1 MGIARY
7 ASMPAARC
15 SAGMRARISI
25 ARSLVATPALLLL
38 DEPGRSLDEEGRRLL
53 WQTIDR
59 RTELTCVVA
68 SHHADDG
75 NRCQQRLA
83 LDGGRMTPL
92 TGPRLHPRPAPP
104 AAGPAPR
111 LGPAAGGRAVLALAR
126 RDLGE
131 RQLIRL
137 PLLLDLVFGVV
148 NLLVFLFISRVS
160 TPPEAHRL
168 LGATTYFD
176 FVAVGITFMLVL
188 QAASTQLTSRVTRE
202 RRGGT
207 LELLAAQPVPASALA
222 VGTAA
227 YPFLLALLRAG
238 FYLVLLH
245 ALFGLH
251 TARADWWGVVTVLVA
266 GSAAMM
272 GIGIG
277 LTAFAVAVGY
287 GESAARLLIV
297 GLSFLSGTYF
307 RWPRFPVS
315 CPP

>member
-1 MGIARY
+1 
-7 ASMPAARC
+7 
-15 SAGMRARISI
+15 
-25 ARSLVATPALLLL
+25 
-38 DEPGRSLDEEGRRLL
+38 
-53 WQTIDR
+53 
-59 RTELTCVVA
+59 
-68 SHHADDG
+68 
-75 NRCQQRLA
+75 
-83 LDGGRMTPL
+83 MTPL

-148 NLLVFLFISRVS
+148 NLLVFLFISRVL

-188 QAASTQLTSRVTRE
+188 QAASTQLTSRMTRE
-202 RRGGT
+202 QRGGT

-307 RWPRFPVS
+307 PVAALPGVLPTLTAVLPS
-315 CPP
+315 RIALDGLRAALSGGAWAASALTLLAATVLLLPLSTWVFGRALRIAAARGTLTRD

>member
-1 MGIARY
+1 
-7 ASMPAARC
+7 
-15 SAGMRARISI
+15 
-25 ARSLVATPALLLL
+25 
-38 DEPGRSLDEEGRRLL
+38 
-53 WQTIDR
+53 
-59 RTELTCVVA
+59 
-68 SHHADDG
+68 
-75 NRCQQRLA
+75 
-83 LDGGRMTPL
+83 MTPRAG
-92 TGPRLHPRPAPP
+92 TRLHPRPAPP
-104 AAGPAPR
+104 APGPAPR
-111 LGPAAGGRAVLALAR
+111 PGSAAGGRAVLALAR

-148 NLLVFLFISRVS
+148 NLLVFLFISRVL
-160 TPPEAHRL
+160 TPPGAHRL

-188 QAASTQLTSRVTRE
+188 QAASTQLTSRVARE
-202 RRGGT
+202 QRSGT

-251 TARADWWGVVTVLVA
+251 TARADWWGVAAVLVA

-287 GESAARLLIV
+287 GESAARLMIV

-307 RWPRFPVS
+307 PVAALPGGLPTLTAVLPS
-315 CPP
+315 RIALDGLRAALSGGAWAASALTLLAATVLLLPLSTWVFGRALRIAAARGTLTRD

>member
-1 MGIARY
+1 
-7 ASMPAARC
+7 
-15 SAGMRARISI
+15 
-25 ARSLVATPALLLL
+25 
-38 DEPGRSLDEEGRRLL
+38 
-53 WQTIDR
+53 
-59 RTELTCVVA
+59 
-68 SHHADDG
+68 
-75 NRCQQRLA
+75 
-83 LDGGRMTPL
+83 MTPL
-92 TGPRLHPRPAPP
+92 TGLRLRPRPAPP
-104 AAGPAPR
+104 AAGPASR
-111 LGPAAGGRAVLALAR
+111 LGPVAGGRAVLALIR

-137 PLLLDLVFGVV
+137 PLLLDLVFGAV
-148 NLLVFLFISRVS
+148 NLLVFLFISRVL

-202 RRGGT
+202 QRGGT
-207 LELLAAQPVPASALA
+207 LELLAAQPVPAAALA

-251 TARADWWGVVTVLVA
+251 TARADWWGVVTVLLA

-287 GESAARLLIV
+287 GESTARLLIV

-307 RWPRFPVS
+307 PVAALPGVLPTLTAVLPS
-315 CPP
+315 RVALDGLRAALSGGAWVHSALTLLAATVLLLPLSTWVFGRALRIAAARGTLTRD